1 MLLKL
6 EIMFSFVDVKC
17 TASFLERC
25 TSYIGENATEC
36 VKTGSFLNLTKE
48 GIIKLIS
55 SDYVK
60 WEIDR

>member
-1 MLLKL
+1 MLYL
-6 EIMFSFVDVKC
+6 SDAKC

-36 VKTGSFLNLTKE
+36 VKTSSFLNLPKE

-55 SDYVK
+55 SDYVIIK
-60 WEIDR
+60 LIHL